1 MSPYMLPFDEL
12 DGTERPILASIGTV
26 LIDSF
31 ESPPR
36 PTQEVTPVPTPLP
49 TPNPTETFPDVQSN
63 FNSIPTPRNTS
74 PLSPSYRQNE
84 NLTPP
89 SAHTKSSFAA
99 LRQALSHSNG
109 KKSESN
115 SRKSMKPSLH
125 LPNMLSPNWTIPP
138 LIHSRDS
145 TSQTSLHPTLTRSP
159 STKGSINP
167 TLLTVNG
174 NHPASATAGLNSLTP
189 QKSFHHDITDLDTYD
204 VIGGGALYTLIG
216 ARMWLSPER
225 LKTIIDRSTPEEKAG
240 DVPEDSERILES
252 FGDMWVWNV
261 GKGKR
266 MPKARI
272 RYDDDVRVYQHIVKA
287 PHRTLSSLLSTP
299 IYGSTYLHIAP
310 PFSPED
316 VWRLLEEQNFLR
328 SQGEIWEPR
337 IVFEPTPP
345 SCHPGQ
351 REWLER
357 ILPGIEVLSPNHEE
371 LFSLYGLPKPSYTDP
386 HIPFTVNKIVNHLLN
401 LGIGPK
407 SRGAIV
413 VRCGPLGSCVGTRA
427 KGIKWSPAFFG
438 PGFTERQVVDVTGAG
453 NAFLGGYVAG
463 LYLSNDDHYEG
474 ETALYATVS
483 ASFIVQ
489 QFGLPILEP
498 GTHHRPERWNGE
510 TPAARL
516 KSLRARTAR

>member
-74 PLSPSYRQNE
+74 PLSPS
-84 NLTPP
+84 
-89 SAHTKSSFAA
+89 
-99 LRQALSHSNG
+99 
-109 KKSESN
+109 
-115 SRKSMKPSLH
+115 
-125 LPNMLSPNWTIPP
+125 
-138 LIHSRDS
+138 
-145 TSQTSLHPTLTRSP
+145 P

-167 TLLTVNG
+167 TLLT
-174 NHPASATAGLNSLTP
+174 
-189 QKSFHHDITDLDTYD
+189 SFHHDITDLDTYD

-386 HIPFTVNKIVNHLLN
+386 HIPLTVNKIVNHLLN
-401 LGIGPK
+401 LGIGPN

-427 KGIKWSPAFFG
+427 KGIRWFPAFFG
-438 PGFTERQVVDVTGAG
+438 PGFTESIGSDRVNKSRVVQDGDVGQVVDVTGAG

-463 LYLSNDDHYEG
+463 LYLSDDDHYEG
-474 ETALYATVS
+474 NLSALHATVS

-489 QFGLPILEP
+489 QFGLPTLEP
-498 GTHHRPERWNGE
+498 GIRNRPEVWNRD

-516 KSLRARTAR
+516 KSLRARMAKSAPMIAHSPGQLITYRDPLWGRSAGPK